1 MDATTAHIRKVA
13 DARIAW
19 VSKALCRSTDPDE
32 FFARGAAQRKAA
44 VICRHCSV
52 VAECLAY
59 ALDNQM
65 EFGVWGGMTE
75 RQRRALLK
83 QHPKVA
89 KFFAAPRW
97 QTGVDQRKGRR
108 MALRSQPSRA
118 AANRAKAMVNS
129 VEANQR
135 RRRREP
141 HVIDW
146 DKAIANLL
154 DILDDIYD
162 ERCG

>member
-1 MDATTAHIRKVA
+1 MDATTAYIGSLA
-13 DARIAW
+13 EARIAW

-52 VAECLAY
+52 VAECLAD
-59 ALDNQM
+59 ALGNQM

-83 QHPKVA
+83 RHPEVA
-89 KFFAAPRW
+89 ESFGVQRW
-97 QTGVDQRKGRR
+97 QTGVDRRKGRHI
-108 MALRSQPSRA
+108 ALQGQPSGA
-118 AANRAKAMVNS
+118 AVKRAKAMANS
-129 VEANQR
+129 VEAND

-141 HVIDW
+141 QSIDW

-162 ERCG
+162 PDV